1 MKTNNAVLALGALAQ
16 GSRLKIYRRLVEAG
30 LRGLAAGKLA
40 TDLGI
45 PAATLSFH
53 LKELSHAGLISSR
66 RESRSIIYAPDFPAM
81 TELMNFLTENCC
93 RDGQC

>member
-1 MKTNNAVLALGALAQ
+1 MELNKAIMSLGALAQ
-16 GSRLKIYRRLVEAG
+16 ETRLKIYRRLVETGTAG
-30 LRGLAAGKLA
+30 RPAGKLA
-40 TDLGI
+40 ADLGI

-66 RESRSIIYAPDFPAM
+66 RESRSIIYAPDFRAM
-81 TELMNFLTENCC
+81 AALMEFLTENCC